1 MLQAGHIDF
10 IWLRIRPPRLRRRS
24 PSPRRQPS
32 RWACSLRDRRQALS
46 EGHDSVSRRREDH
59 CQERAE
65 TFMSLA
71 QACHG
76 SGVEGIAINLFGPAL
91 KQMPDK
97 CGTDATSHAY
107 RHRHQ
112 GIPNPL
118 P

>member
-1 MLQAGHIDF
+1 MGVVLKG
-10 IWLRIRPPRLRRRS
+10 L
-24 PSPRRQPS
+24 PS
-32 RWACSLRDRRQALS
+32 
-46 EGHDSVSRRREDH
+46 
-59 CQERAE
+59 
-65 TFMSLA
+65 TSLA
-71 QACHG
+71 
-76 SGVEGIAINLFGPAL
+76 PAL